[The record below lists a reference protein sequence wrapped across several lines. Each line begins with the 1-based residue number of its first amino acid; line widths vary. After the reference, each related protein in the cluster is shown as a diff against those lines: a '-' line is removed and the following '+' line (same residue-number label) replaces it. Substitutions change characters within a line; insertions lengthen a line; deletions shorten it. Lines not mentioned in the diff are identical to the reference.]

1 MSFFKRYRSHLSVL
15 LGASLWGLI
24 GLFTRPLYETGLAPI
39 NVVAVR
45 NFGGLLVLAAIFA
58 VKDRSVFRIKAK
70 HLPIFFG
77 TGIISVLLFTVCYFN
92 CQKLASLAVSAILL
106 YLAPTFVV
114 VMSALLWK
122 DKLTVNKLL
131 ALVLALVG
139 CALVSGVVGGD
150 LTVTLKGFLFGIG
163 SAFFYALYS
172 IFGRYALVHY
182 HPYTVTVWTFVF
194 AGCGALIFADIPTL
208 AATLCDG
215 KNILTALGLVVV
227 ATVLPYIFYTEGLSG
242 MESGAASIIASVE
255 PVVAALVGIFVY
267 REEMSIWVALGVV
280 CVLGGVVLLAG
291 KGKDGKAYGKA

>member
-131 ALVLALVG
+131 ALVLALLG

-172 IFGRYALVHY
+172 IFGRYALAHY

-194 AGCGALIFADIPTL
+194 AGCGALLFADIPTL
-208 AATLCDG
+208 VTTLCDG

>member
-45 NFGGLLVLAAIFA
+45 NFGGLLVLVAIFA

-114 VMSALLWK
+114 VMSAILWK

-131 ALVLALVG
+131 ALVLALLG

-172 IFGRYALVHY
+172 IFGRYALAHY
-182 HPYTVTVWTFVF
+182 HPYTVTLWTFVF
-194 AGCGALIFADIPTL
+194 AGCGALLFADIPTL

-227 ATVLPYIFYTEGLSG
+227 STVLPYIFYTEGLSG

-291 KGKDGKAYGKA
+291 KGKDGKA